1 MSNLENNNPDG
12 NTSERKKISLKEA
25 MAQKLA
31 SKKQEQATGKHSNNS
46 AKNNTNIKSQLT
58 KKTSTQRRKL
68 GE

>member
-1 MSNLENNNPDG
+1 MSNSENNNS
-12 NTSERKKISLKEA
+12 NTDAPERKKISLKEA

-31 SKKQEQATGKHSNNS
+31 SKKQEQAAGKPS
-46 AKNNTNIKSQLT
+46 AKSGKNNTNMKSQLT